1 MDEPAAPR
9 RVVVGST
16 NPTKV
21 EAVRRIV
28 QAAWP
33 GTQVVARAV
42 PSGVAA
48 QPVGAAET
56 EAGARQRARNALA
69 AEPDADLAIGL
80 EGGVD
85 REGYLLSAGCAR
97 DRNGHESVAWSL
109 RMPLPPPVVR
119 GVLAGEELGPL
130 LERLSGQPGIGRG
143 PGAVGLFT
151 RGLIDRTQLWAMAVA
166 GALAP
171 WLTPQWAWFTAGAGP
186 AGGPRPGGPR
196 AHREA
201 RGDSGER
208 RAE

>member
-21 EAVRRIV
+21 EAVRRIAG
-28 QAAWP
+28 AAWP
-33 GTQVVARAV
+33 GVEVIARDV
-42 PSGVAA
+42 PSGVSV

-56 EAGARQRARNALA
+56 EAGARQRARHALA
-69 AEPDADLAIGL
+69 AEPRADLAVGL

-85 REGYLLSAGCAR
+85 AAGYLLSAACAR
-97 DRNGHESVAWSL
+97 DGRGRENVAWSL
-109 RMPLPPPVVR
+109 RMPLPPEVVR

-130 LERLSGQPGIGRG
+130 LERLSGIEGIGRG

-151 RGLIDRTQLWAMAVA
+151 RGLIDRTQLWEMAVA

-171 WLTPQWAWFTAGAGP
+171 WLTPAWGWFLRDEQAP
-186 AGGPRPGGPR
+186 AGG
-196 AHREA
+196 
-201 RGDSGER
+201 R
-208 RAE
+208 RST